1 MDYAN
6 RIICGPMVRIS
17 SLPFRL
23 LTLEYGADVVFSEE
37 LIDYRLTQCVRVEND
52 LFDTIDFVVP
62 GEDRAM
68 LQIHKTREKNH
79 LVVQLGTSD
88 GQRALKAAQLVEK
101 DVAGIDINMGCPK
114 KFSLQGGMGSALL
127 DHPDKVKQ
135 ILETLVNNLSIPV
148 SCKIRCLPTIEATL
162 SLVRV
167 IATTGVH
174 AITVHG
180 RTRDERNNDQC
191 REGFIQA
198 IVQEHLPNIVIISN
212 GGSTVISSYED
223 IEKFRLRCG
232 PTHGVMLCQ
241 AAMWNPSIF
250 RRQGLLPI
258 RDVAKRFLEISLEFD
273 NLLPNMK
280 YVLQRMFGVADNEI
294 EFYEKILAT
303 ETEAELYDLFGMKND
318 YEQQSDEQRQ
328 MWREKLRNRLMNISD
343 KPSESDIIEKSA
355 KFVRSEYTS
364 TMTPKS
370 ILNAY
375 CIQAHVDKPVYH
387 TEELKPQRIFRT
399 VIDFNG
405 QRYSTTS
412 WEKNKQLAEQ
422 GSAIVCLQSIG
433 IDPSRAKYGV
443 NYIKACLSNENKLK
457 S

>member
-1 MDYAN
+1 MVYSD
-6 RIICGPMVRIS
+6 RILCGPMVRIS

-23 LTLEYGADVVFSEE
+23 LALEYGADIVFSEE
-37 LIDYRLTQCVRVEND
+37 LIDYRLTQCIRVEND
-52 LFDTIDFVVP
+52 LFNTIDFVVP
-62 GEDRAM
+62 GEDRPM
-68 LQIHKTREKNH
+68 LQIHKGREKGR
-79 LVVQLGTSD
+79 LIVQLGTSD
-88 GQRALKAAQLVEK
+88 GQRALNAARLVEN

-114 KFSLQGGMGSALL
+114 KFSIQGGMGSALL

-148 SCKIRCLPTIEATL
+148 SCKIRCLPTLEATI
-162 SLVRV
+162 SLVRT

-174 AITVHG
+174 AISVHG

-191 REGFIQA
+191 REAFIQR
-198 IVQEHLPNIVIISN
+198 IVQECPSNITVIAN
-212 GGSTVISSYED
+212 GGSTVISSYSD

-232 PTHGVMLCQ
+232 PCHGVMLCQ

-250 RRQGLLPI
+250 RPNGLLPI

-280 YVLQRMFGVADNEI
+280 YVLQRMYGVADSQNV
-294 EFYEKILAT
+294 FYDRILSA
-303 ETEAELYDLFGMKND
+303 ETEAQLYDLFHMKD
-318 YEQQSDEQRQ
+318 EYEQSMIGERQ
-328 MWREKLRNRLMNISD
+328 LWREKLRSRLMNVSNEE
-343 KPSESDIIEKSA
+343 SENNIIEKSA
-355 KFVRSEYTS
+355 KFVRSEYPAS
-364 TMTPKS
+364 MTPKS

-375 CIQAHVDKPVYH
+375 CIQAHVDKPIYH

-399 VIDFNG
+399 VIDFDG
-405 QRYSTTS
+405 KRYSTAS

-433 IDPSRAKYGV
+433 VDLKKAKYGIS
-443 NYIKACLSNENKLK
+443 YFKTHLSNENKL
-457 S
+457 